1 MMQATDLRNRHD
13 LSNRLDRPGIWRI
26 FFQGQMTSRIEVVAD
41 VSFQRPSQM
50 PLSKNDHV
58 IETLSANATDEP
70 FRKWILPWTSCCG
83 QHLVNAHSLNSV
95 VFKITKPAMCRP
107 LLTLGF
113 DETLKSRRI
122 FAAVTCLR
130 D

>member
-1 MMQATDLRNRHD
+1 MSSFLNSVGVRLSFTQRVAGNDDAATDLRNRHD

-26 FFQGQMTSRIEVVAD
+26 LFQGQMTSRIEVVSD

-70 FRKWILPWTSCCG
+70 FRKWIFHGL
-83 QHLVNAHSLNSV
+83 
-95 VFKITKPAMCRP
+95 R
-107 LLTLGF
+107 
-113 DETLKSRRI
+113 
-122 FAAVTCLR
+122 AAVSTS
-130 D
+130 